1 MITYQRATTAD
12 IESIFRLCK
21 QLIADYE
28 DLESIDYDKVLKWVQ
43 RKLEQSIGE
52 YTAVYQD
59 REKVGYYHF
68 YQREDGEYEID
79 DLYVFPEY
87 QNCGIGTEIL
97 QQCCSSVH
105 APVMLYVFVK
115 NKKAISLYKHLGFE
129 IWQTVNETRYIMR
142 KEHTDIDHT

>member
-1 MITYQRATTAD
+1 MTTYQTATKAD
-12 IESIFRLCK
+12 IEPIFRLCK

-28 DLESIDYDKVLKWVQ
+28 DLESIDYDKVLKWVH
-43 RKLEQSIGE
+43 RKLEQSIEE
-52 YTAVYQD
+52 YTAVYLG

-87 QNCGIGTEIL
+87 QNRGIGSEIL
-97 QQCCSSVH
+97 QRCCSSVD

-115 NKKAISLYKHLGFE
+115 NEKAISLYKRLGFE
-129 IWQTVNETRYIMR
+129 ICQTVGETRYIMR
-142 KEHTDIDHT
+142 KEHTDIDRA